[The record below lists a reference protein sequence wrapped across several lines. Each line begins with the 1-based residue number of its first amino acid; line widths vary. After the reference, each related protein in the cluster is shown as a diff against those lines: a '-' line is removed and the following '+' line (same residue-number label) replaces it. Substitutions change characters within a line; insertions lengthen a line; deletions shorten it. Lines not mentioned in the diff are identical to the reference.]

1 MLLLGFG
8 YASDNVQAV
17 LFLKEAPGGL
27 TRRLDITSTAERK
40 GKDHFGADYST

>member
-8 YASDNVQAV
+8 YASDNVHAV

-27 TRRLDITSTAERK
+27 TRRLDITAAERK